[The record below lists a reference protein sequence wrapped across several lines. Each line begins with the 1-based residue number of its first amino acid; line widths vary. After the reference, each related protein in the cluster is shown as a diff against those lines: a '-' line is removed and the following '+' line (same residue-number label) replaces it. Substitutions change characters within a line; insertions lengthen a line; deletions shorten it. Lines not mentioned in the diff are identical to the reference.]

1 MKCCNTEQKRE
12 RGGFLIKVL
21 VVDDHELVRSGIS
34 RLLTDAAGI
43 VVVGEAASGEDA
55 VQFAKEH
62 QPDIILMDIRMP
74 GIGGLEATRKILRQ
88 NPDIHVIAVT
98 ACDDNPYASR
108 LLQAGASGYITKGA
122 DADEMM
128 RAIIKV
134 KSGQKYISSEIAQ
147 RMALKPF
154 QQDQESPFDGLSER
168 EMQIAL
174 MIVGCQKVAEISEK
188 LFLSPKTVNSYRY
201 RIFEKL
207 GIDSDVEL
215 THMAVRYG
223 LVDPAASAG

>member
-1 MKCCNTEQKRE
+1 
-12 RGGFLIKVL
+12 LIKVL

-34 RLLTDAAGI
+34 RLLSDTKGI
-43 VVVGEAASGEDA
+43 EVIGEASSGEEA

-62 QPDIILMDIRMP
+62 EPDIVLMDIRMP

-88 NPDIHVIAVT
+88 NEEIQVIAVT

-122 DADEMM
+122 DAEEMVN
-128 RAIIKV
+128 AIMKV

-154 QQDQESPFDGLSER
+154 QQDQASPFDELSER

-174 MIVGCQKVAEISEK
+174 MIVGCQKVPEISEK

-207 GIDSDVEL
+207 GIDSDVQL

-223 LVDPAASAG
+223 LVDPAAAN

>member
-1 MKCCNTEQKRE
+1 MP
-12 RGGFLIKVL
+12 LIKVL

-34 RLLTDAAGI
+34 RLLRDAKGI
-43 VVVGEAASGEDA
+43 EVVGEAASGEEA

-62 QPDIILMDIRMP
+62 SPDIILMDIRMP
-74 GIGGLEATRKILRQ
+74 GIGGLEATRKITRH
-88 NPDIHVIAVT
+88 NPDVQVIAVT
-98 ACDDNPYASR
+98 ACDDNPYATR
-108 LLQAGASGYITKGA
+108 LLQAGAAGYITKGA
-122 DADEMM
+122 DAEEMI
-128 RAIIKV
+128 RAIMKV
-134 KSGQKYISSEIAQ
+134 KSGQKYISPEIAQ

-154 QQDQESPFDGLSER
+154 QQDQTSPFDDLSER

-207 GIDSDVEL
+207 EIDSDVQL
-215 THMAVRYG
+215 TLLAMRHG
-223 LVDPAASAG
+223 LVDPAATA

>member
-1 MKCCNTEQKRE
+1 M
-12 RGGFLIKVL
+12 IKVL

-34 RLLTDAAGI
+34 RLLSDAKGI
-43 VVVGEAASGEDA
+43 EVVGEAESGEEA
-55 VQFAKEH
+55 VQFAKEYE
-62 QPDIILMDIRMP
+62 PDIVLMDIRMP
-74 GIGGLEATRKILRQ
+74 GIGGLEATRKIIRQ
-88 NPDIHVIAVT
+88 NEEIQVIAVT

-122 DADEMM
+122 DAEEMVN
-128 RAIIKV
+128 AILKV
-134 KSGQKYISSEIAQ
+134 KSGQKYISPEIAQ

-154 QQDQESPFDGLSER
+154 QQDQASPFDELSER

-174 MIVGCQKVAEISEK
+174 MIVGCQKVSEISEK

-207 GIDSDVEL
+207 NIDSDVQL
-215 THMAVRYG
+215 THLAVRYT
-223 LVDPAASAG
+223 AETRS

>member
-1 MKCCNTEQKRE
+1 MPP
-12 RGGFLIKVL
+12 LIKVL

-34 RLLTDAAGI
+34 RLLTDTKGI
-43 VVVGEAASGEDA
+43 EVIGEAASGEDA
-55 VQFAKEH
+55 VQFAREH
-62 QPDIILMDIRMP
+62 EPDVILMDIRMP
-74 GIGGLEATRKILRQ
+74 GIGGLEATRKVLRQ
-88 NPDIHVIAVT
+88 NPEIHVIAVT
-98 ACDDNPYASR
+98 ACDDNPYAAR

-122 DADEMM
+122 DTDEMV
-128 RAIIKV
+128 RAIMKV

-154 QQDQESPFDGLSER
+154 QQDQASPFDGLSER

-174 MIVGCQKVAEISEK
+174 MIVGCQKVAAISEK

-223 LVDPAASAG
+223 LVDPAATAG

>member
-1 MKCCNTEQKRE
+1 M
-12 RGGFLIKVL
+12 IKVL

-34 RLLTDAAGI
+34 RLLRDAKGI
-43 VVVGEAASGEDA
+43 EVVGEAASGEEA

-62 QPDIILMDIRMP
+62 SPDIILMDIRMP
-74 GIGGLEATRKILRQ
+74 GIGGLEATRKITRH
-88 NPDIHVIAVT
+88 NPDVQVIAVT
-98 ACDDNPYASR
+98 ACDDNPYATR
-108 LLQAGASGYITKGA
+108 LLQAGAAGYITKGA
-122 DADEMM
+122 DAEEMI
-128 RAIIKV
+128 RAIMKV
-134 KSGQKYISSEIAQ
+134 KSGQKYISPEIAQ

-154 QQDQESPFDGLSER
+154 QQDQTSPFDDLSER

-207 GIDSDVEL
+207 EIDSDVQL
-215 THMAVRYG
+215 TLLAMRHG
-223 LVDPAASAG
+223 LVDPAATA